1 MESNQNLKSA
11 RSRKHRKN
19 KTDHEIYMKQN
30 IINLPDFQMPI
41 RNSTAP
47 HPERLG
53 EVSRHPM
60 S

>member
-11 RSRKHRKN
+11 RSRKHRK
-19 KTDHEIYMKQN
+19 KKPDYKIPMKQN
-30 IINLPDFQMPI
+30 TINLPDFQMPI

-47 HPERLG
+47 HPERLR